1 MSAQELVDRAEKT
14 SVGIPL
20 NISKLITQ
28 LAEMENISFDDA
40 ARKVYLAIA
49 EWRKNC
55 LATVSQTVRTAIIKE
70 TGNPSEKEL
79 QFSEDE

>member
-40 ARKVYLAIA
+40 ARKMYLAIA
-49 EWRKNC
+49 EWRKNRPS
-55 LATVSQTVRTAIIKE
+55 TVSQTIKQAIIKE
-70 TGNPSEKEL
+70 ASKPKNLEFT
-79 QFSEDE
+79 DRD